1 MNLTITKKITKR
13 GWLKVMLKQQ
23 DQADGIRRMSK
34 SKPVRVIAVA
44 SGKGGV
50 GKTNVSVNVGISLVQ
65 MGQRVVLMDADMGLA
80 NVDILL
86 GVYPKYNLSHVLAGE
101 KTLDEIMVTAPSG
114 LKLIPGASGIQKM
127 TELSTIEQ
135 AAVIRAFSEIDQ
147 QIDVLIV
154 DTAAGISASV
164 VNFSRAC
171 QEIIIVICDEPTSL
185 TDAYAFIKLLNRDYA
200 CNNFH
205 IIANMVQTVQQG
217 RALFQ
222 KLNKVTDNYLDVTL
236 QFAGAIPYDEYLRE
250 SVKKQTPV
258 VIGFPRSKSAQAMKS
273 IATKIGNWPLK
284 TQAGGYIE
292 FFIERMVKYSQ
303 KDIA

>member
-1 MNLTITKKITKR
+1 
-13 GWLKVMLKQQ
+13 MLKQL
-23 DQADGIRRMSK
+23 DQAAGIRKMNK
-34 SKPVRVIAVA
+34 SKPVRVIAIA

-50 GKTNVSVNVGISLVQ
+50 GKTNISVNVGISLVQ

-86 GVYPKYNLSHVLAGE
+86 GVYPKYNLSHVLTGE

-154 DTAAGISASV
+154 DTAAGISSSV

-185 TDAYAFIKLLNRDYA
+185 TDAYAFIKLLNRDYG
-200 CNNFH
+200 CNSFH
-205 IIANMVQTVQQG
+205 IVTNMVQSVQQG
-217 RALFQ
+217 KALFQ

-236 QFAGAIPYDEYLRE
+236 QFVGAIPYDEYLRQ
-250 SVKKQTPV
+250 SVQKQTPV
-258 VIGFPRSKSAQAMKS
+258 VLGFPRSKSAQAMKA
-273 IATKIGNWPLK
+273 IAMKIDNWPLK
-284 TQAGGYIE
+284 THAGGYIE
-292 FFIERMVKYSQ
+292 FFIERMVKYAQ
-303 KDIA
+303 KDVA